1 MNLFNY
7 KIPKKGEEFT
17 TLLEYKNIKIVRI
30 VSSNDFNSIEYCQN
44 EDEWVVLLEG
54 KATLRVEQKEVTL
67 TKGET
72 LFISAKTA
80 HQILKMKS
88 GTVWL
93 AVHILE

>member
-30 VSSNDFNSIEYCQN
+30 VSSNDFNSIEYCQD
-44 EDEWVVLLEG
+44 EDEWVVLLDG
-54 KATLRVEQKEVTL
+54 RVTLRVEQKEVTL

-72 LFISAKTA
+72 FFIPAKTA
-80 HQILKMKS
+80 HQILKMERGS
-88 GTVWL
+88 VWL
-93 AVHILE
+93 AVHIFE